1 MNKTKDKLTN
11 AVFQDDI
18 PNGAS
23 LNEDSIKV
31 YYLEVDING
40 KTTRGAEVPKEE
52 YELTSSSNKLNI
64 AFKKKRIKHMKLN
77 MQRRLQ
83 MKVLLASKITQK
95 YPVKSKDVSAN
106 ATVTVSRGTHLAKNS
121 RYNPKTQTI
130 EWTITFNG
138 DQRDIKK
145 LMHF

>member
-64 AFKKKRIKHMKLN
+64 AFKKKRIRHMKLN

-83 MKVLLASKITQK
+83 MKVLLVSKITQK
-95 YPVKSKDVSAN
+95 YPAKSKDVSAN

-121 RYNPKTQTI
+121 RYNPKHRRL
-130 EWTITFNG
+130 NG
-138 DQRDIKK
+138 RLLSTGTREILRK
-145 LMHF
+145 LMRF

>member
-1 MNKTKDKLTN
+1 
-11 AVFQDDI
+11 
-18 PNGAS
+18 
-23 LNEDSIKV
+23 
-31 YYLEVDING
+31 
-40 KTTRGAEVPKEE
+40 
-52 YELTSSSNKLNI
+52 
-64 AFKKKRIKHMKLN
+64 MKLN

-83 MKVLLASKITQK
+83 MKVLLVSKITQK
-95 YPVKSKDVSAN
+95 YPAKSKDVSAN

-145 LMHF
+145 ADALLKDVLDKSHKVDKNSIVVKMLLMMMQENLLQVTTPQTLL